1 MAFSNSNSAGAPMC
15 DINTT
20 PLVDVM
26 LVLLIIFM
34 ITAPMMT
41 NKSDAKVPML
51 GPPQTDQPKP
61 PTIYTV
67 DVLASSSTIPQ
78 LAFEGVPIS
87 MPELKAK
94 LKVEAAKGEEA
105 MPDINIRTA
114 PDANYEHMART
125 LALINE
131 TGIKKVR
138 FDELNPAGLVP
149 GAAAAAAPQ

>member
-1 MAFSNSNSAGAPMC
+1 MAFSNSSSAGAPMC

-41 NKSDAKVPML
+41 NKSDAKVPMI
-51 GPPQTDQPKP
+51 GTQTPDKVVQ
-61 PTIYTV
+61 PTIFTV
-67 DVLASSSTIPQ
+67 DVLASSSTTPQ
-78 LAFEGVPIS
+78 LAFEGIPIS

-94 LKVEAAKGEEA
+94 LKAEAAKGEKVMA
-105 MPDINIRTA
+105 DINIRTA

-138 FDELNPAGLVP
+138 FDELNPAGLVQS
-149 GAAAAAAPQ
+149 ATAPTQ

>member
-1 MAFSNSNSAGAPMC
+1 MAFSNSSSAGAPMC

-41 NKSDAKVPML
+41 NKSDAKVPMI
-51 GPPQTDQPKP
+51 GTQIDQEVVQ
-61 PTIYTV
+61 PTIFTV
-67 DVLASSSTIPQ
+67 DVLASSSTTPQ
-78 LAFEGVPIS
+78 LAFEGIPIS

-94 LKVEAAKGEEA
+94 LKAEAAKGEKA
-105 MPDINIRTA
+105 MADINIRTA

-138 FDELNPAGLVP
+138 FDELNPAGLVQS
-149 GAAAAAAPQ
+149 ATAPTQ